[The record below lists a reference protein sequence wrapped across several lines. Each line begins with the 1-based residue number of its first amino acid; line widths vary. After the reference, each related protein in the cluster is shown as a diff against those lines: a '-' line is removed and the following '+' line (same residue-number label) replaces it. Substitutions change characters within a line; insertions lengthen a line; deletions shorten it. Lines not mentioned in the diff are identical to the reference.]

1 MDERTRLPRGRPS
14 NDRLRSRRSTLPV
27 INGRRPH
34 SDGVGDQRRSGGGVP
49 AELTSFVGRSEE
61 LADVERLVAG
71 RRLVTLTGIGGC
83 GKSRLATRLAVRMA
97 SAWGDGVWWIDLAP
111 ITDAEQVTRTV
122 AAMMDLFID
131 PDHDPLLAL
140 GDRLRTRELLLCLDS
155 CEHLLAPCAALTGL
169 LLRTCPGVSV
179 LATSRE
185 PLGVSG
191 ETIWR
196 GPPLTEEESIGLF
209 VDRACLVSPGFRSE
223 EHEATVRAICDRGD
237 GIS

>member
-1 MDERTRLPRGRPS
+1 MDERTRLPRGCPS
-14 NDRLRSRRSTLPV
+14 DDRLRSRRSTLRV
-27 INGRRPH
+27 MNSRRPH

-71 RRLVTLTGIGGC
+71 RRLVTLTGIGGW
-83 GKSRLATRLAVRMA
+83 GKSRIATRLPVCLARA
-97 SAWGDGVWWIDLAP
+97 RGGGVWWIELAP

-155 CEHLLAPCAALTGL
+155 CEHLLTPCAALTGL
-169 LLRTCPGVSV
+169 LLRTCPGVSI

-196 GPPLTEEESIGLF
+196 VPPPAGEGRLRLF
-209 VDRACLVSPGFRSE
+209 VYRARL
-223 EHEATVRAICDRGD
+223 
-237 GIS
+237 